1 MLAAVDVYIIFV
13 SENGVTTLLD
23 ALLCK
28 FEGGSGVKVSPSHS
42 FLGLCLVIDLSMD

>member
-28 FEGGSGVKVSPSHS
+28 FEGGSGVKVSPSRS
-42 FLGLCLVIDLSMD
+42 CSLLSGTLSGY